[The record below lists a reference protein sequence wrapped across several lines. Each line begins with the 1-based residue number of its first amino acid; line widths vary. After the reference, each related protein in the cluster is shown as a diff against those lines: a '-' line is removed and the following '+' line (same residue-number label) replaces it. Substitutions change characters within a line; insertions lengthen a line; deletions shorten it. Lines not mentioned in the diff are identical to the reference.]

1 MIINSLLESFTSLS
15 RFLNKEPKIR
25 KKVLIYS
32 SIVLFVGVTLFILNH
47 FYLNDFESINFMSA
61 IIAGSSTTFIV
72 AVFRSYLYE
81 KDDTLQHLERLFNE
95 RNELNEKIKEESNVM
110 DVIRINL
117 NQLDEYFTINKV
129 QAKNSYSFSVTMIVI
144 GFGVIITGVLLWHY
158 GKLTLNVMVIS
169 TLAGVIAEFI
179 GATSL
184 LMYKESTKQIQ
195 LFFDKLTYLQH
206 VMLAIE
212 LAEKLPDNSKTEQIS
227 SIITSLIGLEK

>member
-1 MIINSLLESFTSLS
+1 MIINSLLDSFTSIS
-15 RFLNKEPKIR
+15 RLLNKEPKIR

-32 SIVLFVGVTLFILNH
+32 SIALFVGVTLFILNH

-61 IIAGSSTTFIV
+61 IIVGSSTTFIL
-72 AVFRSYLYE
+72 ASFRSYLYE

-144 GFGVIITGVLLWHY
+144 GFGVIITGVLLWLY

-184 LMYKESTKQIQ
+184 LLYKESTKQIQ